1 MSLSKPST
9 SSNKR
14 KFKGEWEDEFFCV
27 PSGENVTCLICS
39 KTLLGVF
46 KGNVR
51 RHYQPNHKYH
61 HKIAGMERAVLLQDL
76 KDAYYKENEEQAET
90 AEDEMANLHVEFN
103 DHRFRDLQQMENDC
117 LLFANPMSV
126 DVRSVHS
133 HLQME
138 DVEMQND
145 IFIKSRCQ
153 GLYGSS
159 IFEILPTSK
168 YPNLRQFGSKM
179 SAMLCTTYPPW

>member
-51 RHYQPNHKYH
+51 RHYQPNHKY

-159 IFEILPTSK
+159 IF
-168 YPNLRQFGSKM
+168 
-179 SAMLCTTYPPW
+179 

>member
-51 RHYQPNHKYH
+51 RHYQPNHKY

-168 YPNLRQFGSKM
+168 YPNLRQFG
-179 SAMLCTTYPPW
+179 